1 MTSALTAIANSSL
14 TLELPTVGT
23 TIDQLT
29 GNVLPVVEPVT
40 VGLYL
45 REGGRSG
52 SGFPGVDTDS
62 ITLEGYAVNPQALDA
77 RVRPGVTGQLIF
89 AGKPACRCEV
99 LQERFPYGTTGLLG
113 GTLQAVLG
121 DKIRLRVFIDG

>member
-1 MTSALTAIANSSL
+1 MTSALTAIANASL
-14 TLELPTVGT
+14 TLELPTIGT
-23 TIDQLT
+23 TLDELT
-29 GNVLPVVEPVT
+29 GNVLPVMESIT

-77 RVRPGVTGQLIF
+77 RVRPGVTGQLTF

-99 LQERFPYGTTGLLG
+99 LQERYSFGTTGLLG
-113 GTLQAVLG
+113 STLQAVLG
-121 DKIRLRVFIDG
+121 DKIRLRTFIDG

>member
-1 MTSALTAIANSSL
+1 MTSALTAIANASV
-14 TLELPTVGT
+14 TLELPTIGT
-23 TIDQLT
+23 TLDELT
-29 GNVLPVVEPVT
+29 GNVLPVMESIT

-77 RVRPGVTGQLIF
+77 RVRPGVHGMLTF

-121 DKIRLRVFIDG
+121 DRIRLRTFIDG